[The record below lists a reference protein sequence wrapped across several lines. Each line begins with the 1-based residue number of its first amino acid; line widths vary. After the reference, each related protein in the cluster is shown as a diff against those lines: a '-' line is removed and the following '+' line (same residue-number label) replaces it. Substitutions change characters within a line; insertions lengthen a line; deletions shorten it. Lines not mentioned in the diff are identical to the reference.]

1 MHALC
6 PAAKHRSLPLSRLA
20 NELETNNNFEF
31 PFHLEK
37 NVKYKKKFPHM
48 KF

>member
-6 PAAKHRSLPLSRLA
+6 PAAKNPSLPPYRLT

-31 PFHLEK
+31 PFHLEN